1 MLEKYKLGVTEI
13 INQVLLE
20 YPEAQMLLHFQ
31 WIQEPQELGTFSGS
45 RKQNQGRKFSAQI

>member
-20 YPEAQMLLHFQ
+20 YPEAQMLLHFR
-31 WIQEPQELGTFSGS
+31 WIQEATGTWNF
-45 RKQNQGRKFSAQI
+45 